1 MIHKKQ
7 ILLSFIAIPLLLSAE
22 NITLDTIEVNA
33 QEEQNATMANT
44 TGFAGDSVFQKEGY
58 MKAAPMQKQISGKRA
73 MQVAGSNGD
82 PVKALQ
88 AFAGIVS
95 TNNDNGSQIF
105 IHGAKPRETRFSIN
119 HLPVGYL
126 FHLGGIHSVIAP
138 EMTGQIDAYLGG
150 FDVTYGAMGAV
161 VDISPKYP
169 IGANKGRL
177 HIGMYDADFAYDA
190 KLGENTNL
198 FVSARRSY
206 FDLIAEKIID
216 KVNIDDKDA
225 RKTTSYTLF
234 PRFDDAQLILTHQI
248 GDNSISLEML
258 RAHDRLKIGNTYNV
272 EKDPVA
278 VGKINADYQ
287 FSSIGARW
295 VYAGD
300 GVTSNTLLYRLSTQN
315 NSSFFDADYFLKTE
329 LEEYGLYHE
338 TVWELANHTVTLGG
352 KIKNVNAPTKVHSNA
367 PSTTDFDVL
376 VSEQAVIDLDKTFRA
391 KEYTLFAQDIWDITP
406 RDHLRYGVRAY
417 KTDFQNFGSGIDPRV
432 AYVHDFSDDFT
443 VSAAVGKYSQRPSTF
458 MTIEGFGNPKIDTQ
472 ESSQHYTLSFQK
484 SFADNSSL
492 VVEPYYKTFK
502 NLAIADD
509 LSNYEAVG
517 EGEAYGVDV
526 TYTKKIDNFDFLLAY
541 TYVHAKRQLDTNS
554 QKQYRFEGDI
564 PHTLQISTNYHFWDS
579 WRVSAY
585 AKYSS
590 GAPYTPIVGT
600 DSYTYKGKNYV
611 KPVYGTPYSKRLD
624 ANYDLDIQVGK
635 TYKYA
640 HDRSL
645 EVSLELMNVNALFKK
660 NIVGIKYN
668 DKYEEDGTYK
678 QLGFLPA
685 LHMTYRF

>member
-1 MIHKKQ
+1 MPNKKQ
-7 ILLSFIAIPLLLSAE
+7 ILLSLITIPLLLSAE
-22 NITLDTIEVNA
+22 NVTLDTIEVNA
-33 QEEQNATMANT
+33 QEEQHATTVNT

-95 TNNDNGSQIF
+95 TNNDNGSEIY

-138 EMTGQIDAYLGG
+138 EMTGQMDAYLGG

-169 IGANKGRL
+169 TGTNKGHI
-177 HIGMYDADFAYDA
+177 HIGMYDADFAYDM

-206 FDLIAEKIID
+206 FDLIAEKVMD
-216 KVNIDDKDA
+216 ELDSDDKDP
-225 RKTTSYTLF
+225 RKKTTFTLF
-234 PRFDDAQLILTHQI
+234 PQFNDAQLILTHSV
-248 GDNSISLEML
+248 GDNIFSLEML
-258 RAHDRLKIGNTYNV
+258 TAHDKLKLNDTFNI

-278 VGKINADYQ
+278 VGKINVDYQ
-287 FSSIGARW
+287 FNTVGARW
-295 VYAGD
+295 VHTGD

-315 NSSFFDADYFLKTE
+315 DSAFFDADYFVKTE

-338 TVWELANHTVTLGG
+338 TVWELANHTVTVGG
-352 KIKNVNAPTKVHSNA
+352 KVKSVDAPTKVHANA
-367 PSTTDFDVL
+367 PATTDFAEVAT
-376 VSEQAVIDLDKTFRA
+376 EQAVVDVDKTFKA

-406 RDHLRYGVRAY
+406 HDHLRYGVRAWQ
-417 KTDFQNFGSGIDPRV
+417 TDFQKFGSGIDPRV
-432 AYVHDFSDDFT
+432 AYVHDFANDFT
-443 VSAAVGKYSQRPSTF
+443 VSAAVGQYSQRPSTF

-472 ESSQHYTLSFQK
+472 ESAMHYTLSFQK
-484 SFADNSSL
+484 SFADSSSL

-526 TYTKKIDNFDFLLAY
+526 TYTKKIDNFDFMLAY
-541 TYVHAKRQLDTNS
+541 TYVNAKRQLDTNS

-564 PHTLQISTNYHFWDS
+564 PHALQISTNYHFWDS

-624 ANYDLDIQVGK
+624 ANYDLDVQLGY
-635 TYKYA
+635 TSGNWEY
-640 HDRSL
+640 
-645 EVSLELMNVNALFKK
+645 SLELMNLNALFKK
-660 NIVGIKYN
+660 NIDSIKYN
-668 DKYEEDGTYK
+668 DKYEEDGTYE
-678 QLGFLPA
+678 QMGFLPA
-685 LHMTYRF
+685 VHMTYRF

>member
-1 MIHKKQ
+1 MPNKKQ
-7 ILLSFIAIPLLLSAE
+7 ILLSLITIPLLLSAK

-33 QEEQNATMANT
+33 QKEQSVETVNT
-44 TGFAGDSVFQKEGY
+44 TGFAGDTVFQKEGY

-105 IHGAKPRETRFSIN
+105 IHGAKPRETRFNIN

-169 IGANKGRL
+169 TGANKGHI

-190 KLGENTNL
+190 KLGENTTL

-206 FDLIAEKIID
+206 FDLIAEKLVD
-216 KVNIDDKDA
+216 KVNVDDEDA

-234 PRFDDAQLILTHQI
+234 PRFDDAQLILTHQV
-248 GDNSISLEML
+248 GDNIFSLEML

-287 FSSIGARW
+287 FNTIGTRW

-315 NSSFFDADYFLKTE
+315 NSAFFDVDYFVKTE

-338 TVWELANHTVTLGG
+338 TVWELDNHTVTVGG
-352 KIKNVNAPTKVHSNA
+352 KVKSVDAPTKVHANA
-367 PSTTDFDVL
+367 PSTTDFSGVTT
-376 VSEQAVIDLDKTFRA
+376 EQAVVDVDKIFKA

-406 RDHLRYGVRAY
+406 TNHLRYGVRAW
-417 KTDFQNFGSGIDPRV
+417 KTDFQKFGAGVDPRV
-432 AYVHDFSDDFT
+432 AYVHDFSDDFI

-472 ESSQHYTLSFQK
+472 ESAMHYTLSFQK
-484 SFADNSSL
+484 SFADSSSL
-492 VVEPYYKTFK
+492 VVEPYYKSFK

-509 LSNYEAVG
+509 LNNYEAVG

-526 TYTKKIDNFDFLLAY
+526 TYTKKIDNFDFMLAY
-541 TYVHAKRQLDTNS
+541 TYVNAKRQLDTNS

-564 PHTLQISTNYHFWDS
+564 PHTLQISTNYHFWEK
-579 WRVSAY
+579 WRLSAY

-600 DSYTYKGKNYV
+600 DSYTYKEQNYV
-611 KPVYGTPYSKRLD
+611 KPVYGKPYSKRLD
-624 ANYDLDIQVGK
+624 ANYDLDLQVGY
-635 TYKYA
+635 TSGNWEY
-640 HDRSL
+640 
-645 EVSLELMNVNALFKK
+645 SLELMNVNALFKK
-660 NIVGIKYN
+660 NIDSIKYN
-668 DKYEEDGTYK
+668 DKYEEDGVYE
-678 QLGFLPA
+678 QMGFLPA
-685 LHMTYRF
+685 VHMTYRF